1 MATTAV
7 GFRRGD
13 TNDNNSFAGVTG
25 EIVAD
30 LGNGGNIDDGKATI
44 ILHRGDG
51 IAGGIRM
58 AREDFANLTDQAI
71 YNLVTYEPSAEG
83 SAVTGLLYND
93 LRNIKTQ
100 TQSAYRSNTETILK
114 TDYSIA
120 SKDGHD
126 LSTYLITGTSEQ
138 ITNQA
143 PGGGPY
149 VATTTLNNLTSDGDD
164 VIRVL
169 AFKYWLANINTS
181 YLATGTYT
189 YQGQPYTLT
198 GNTLAYSN
206 MSNVNTADLATSGSG
221 HSGLD
226 LAYANLTNVGYQTI
240 VDYIDAGYELDQN
253 PVKLQN
259 YEWVDNKKTYIDPY
273 GNNENAAYPN
283 AQAMIDYCSFIGQ
296 NYANTRLDNIV
307 DWRIAS
313 AKDNVYKI
321 NVDIEDGG
329 SGYSD
334 TGSASLIT
342 TNIAHPDGGYVQI
355 KVRKVDDNGVILEA
369 SLEYDRLYANSPLS
383 PSIYTDPVN
392 GAMFTIYS
400 PYEEDEDHQITGYIP
415 TYAGK
420 LMLTDL
426 SNSDIKNS
434 SNTTVG
440 SIKYTW
446 TEEGGALTYIDSV
459 IGQLSDSTTQTAG
472 SFSVER
478 ETTGVEAKISSS
490 DLTSSATA
498 TQTVGTSLSDLA
510 VTVAT
515 FESQFVN
522 TPASGIYTFTFDGS
536 DWYYD
541 SNVVTIANYGI
552 SFTGTPVANDEI
564 SVDYANSKMSS
575 VVVTKNNAYL
585 NKNEPDETFD
595 SDHELM
601 NRGEIVD
608 YVGVEIQQAI
618 QTAISTAVVFK
629 GVVADETLLPT
640 TGQTNGDLYWIT
652 AFSANP
658 PAGMIAGRSGSAI
671 WNENLTPADWSYE
684 QDNQNAPDD
693 ITLEYH
699 TTATA
704 QVLSVKRAGAHN
716 GKPNALVIESDGL
729 YVKTPVEVPELPVL
743 TQQIT
748 IAQTT
753 GSSLTNVSVTQ
764 ATFESLISTAGSYIF
779 LYDDTTDPSNPGW
792 YLSGTLVD
800 MTNYGITYTGTPV
813 NGDAITVTL
822 NNASGVYHLYAQNV
836 NGTMQYS
843 WVNDALLAVTTQ
855 NS

>member
-71 YNLVTYEPSAEG
+71 YNLVTYEPITES
-83 SAVTGLLYND
+83 SAVTGLMYND
-93 LRNIKTQ
+93 LRNIKNQ
-100 TQSAYRSNTETILK
+100 TQSAYRNNTENVLK
-114 TDYSIA
+114 TDYNIA

-169 AFKYWLANINTS
+169 AFKYWLANVNTS

-206 MSNVNTADLATSGSG
+206 MSNVNTADLASSGSG
-221 HSGLD
+221 HAGLD

-240 VDYIDAGYELDQN
+240 VDYIDAGYELDPT
-253 PVKLQN
+253 PVKLQH
-259 YEWVDNKKTYIDPY
+259 YEWIDNKKDYIDPY
-273 GNNENAAYPN
+273 GNNENSAYPN
-283 AQAMIDYCSFIGQ
+283 AKAVIDYCEFIGQ
-296 NYANTRLDNIV
+296 NYASTRLDNIV
-307 DWRIAS
+307 DWKIAS
-313 AKDNVYKI
+313 ATKDVYKI
-321 NVDIEDGG
+321 DVDIEDGG

-342 TNIAHPDGGYVQI
+342 TNIIHPDGGYIQI
-355 KVRKVDDNGVILEA
+355 KIRKVDENGTILEA
-369 SLEYDRLYANSPLS
+369 SLEYDRLYATSPLS
-383 PSIYTDPVN
+383 PNIYTETVN
-392 GAMFTIYS
+392 GAIFAVYS
-400 PYEEDEDHQITGYIP
+400 PYEEDADHQITGYIP

-420 LMLTDL
+420 LMKIDL
-426 SNSDIKNS
+426 SNSEI
-434 SNTTVG
+434 SNNIGTTVG
-440 SIKYTW
+440 SVKYTW
-446 TEEGGALTYIDSV
+446 TESGNTITTIDSV
-459 IGQLSDSTTQTAG
+459 IGQLSDSTTNTAG

-478 ETTGVEAKISSS
+478 ETTGVEAKISST

-498 TQTVGTSLSDLA
+498 SQTVGTSLSSLA
-510 VTVAT
+510 VVVAT
-515 FESQFVN
+515 FESQFTN
-522 TPASGIYTFTFDGS
+522 PPASGLYTFTFDGS

-541 SNVVTIANYGI
+541 GNVVTISDYGI
-552 SFTGTPVANDEI
+552 TFTGTPAASDEI
-564 SVDYANSKMSS
+564 TVSYASSKISS
-575 VVVTKNNAYL
+575 IAVIKNNAYL
-585 NKNEPDETFD
+585 NKNETDETYD
-595 SDHELM
+595 SNHELM

-652 AFSANP
+652 AFSSNP
-658 PAGMIAGRSGSAI
+658 PAGMIEGRSGSAI

-684 QDNQNAPDD
+684 QDNQNAPDN

-716 GKPNALVIESDGL
+716 GKANALVIESDGL

-800 MTNYGITYTGTPV
+800 MTDYGITYTGTPV
-813 NGDAITVTL
+813 NGDVITVTL

-843 WVNDALLAVTTQ
+843 WVNDALLAVTIQ

>member
-58 AREDFANLTDQAI
+58 AREDLANLTDQSI
-71 YNLVTYEPSAEG
+71 YNLVTYEPASEG
-83 SAVTGLLYND
+83 SAITGLLYND
-93 LRNIKTQ
+93 LRNLKTQ
-100 TQSAYRSNTETILK
+100 TQSAYRSATENILK

-149 VATTTLNNLTSDGDD
+149 VATTTLGNLTSEGDD

-169 AFKYWLANINTS
+169 AFKYWLANVNTS

-189 YQGQPYTLT
+189 YQGLPYTLT

-206 MSNVNTADLATSGSG
+206 MSNVNTADLASSGSG

-240 VDYIDAGYELDQN
+240 VDYIDAGYELDPN

-259 YEWVDNKKTYIDPY
+259 YEWVDNKKDYIDPY
-273 GNNENAAYPN
+273 GNNETTAYPS
-283 AQAMIDYCSFIGQ
+283 AKAVMDYCDFIAQ
-296 NYANTRLDNIV
+296 NYATTRLDNIV
-307 DWRIAS
+307 DWNMAS
-313 AKDNVYKI
+313 ATQDVYKI
-321 NVDIEDGG
+321 DVDVEIGG

-334 TGSASLIT
+334 TGSASLIL
-342 TNIAHPDGGYVQI
+342 TNIPHPDGGFVQI
-355 KVRKVDDNGVILEA
+355 KIRKVDDNGKILEA
-369 SLEYDRLYANSPLS
+369 SLEYDRLYASSPLS
-383 PSIYTDPVN
+383 PHIYSETVN
-392 GAMFTIYS
+392 GARFAVYS
-400 PYEEDEDHQITGYIP
+400 PYEEDADHQITGYIP

-420 LMLTDL
+420 LMKTDL
-426 SNSDIKNS
+426 SNSEI
-434 SNTTVG
+434 SNNTSTTVG

-446 TEEGGALTYIDSV
+446 TESGNTITSVDSV
-459 IGQLSDSTTQTAG
+459 IGQLSDSTTNTAG
-472 SFSVER
+472 SFSVEK
-478 ETTGVEAKISSS
+478 ETTGVEAKLSST
-490 DLTSSATA
+490 DLTSSAIVSQTA
-498 TQTVGTSLSDLA
+498 GTSLSNLA
-510 VTVAT
+510 VVVAT
-515 FESQFVN
+515 FESQFTN
-522 TPASGIYTFTFDGS
+522 PPASGLYAFTFDGS
-536 DWYYD
+536 DWHYD
-541 SNVVTIANYGI
+541 GNVVTISDYGI
-552 SFTGTPVANDEI
+552 TFTGTPTASDEI
-564 SVDYANSKMSS
+564 TVSYASSKISS
-575 VVVTKNNAYL
+575 IAVTKNNAYL
-585 NKNEPDETFD
+585 NKDEADETYD

-652 AFSANP
+652 AFSSNP
-658 PAGMIAGRSGSAI
+658 PAGMIPGRSGSAI

-684 QDNQNAPDD
+684 QDNQNAPDN

-743 TQQIT
+743 SQQIA
-748 IAQTT
+748 IAQTV
-753 GSSLTNVSVTQ
+753 GSSLSNITVTQ
-764 ATFESLISTAGSYIF
+764 ATFESLISTPGNYAF
-779 LYDDTTDPSNPGW
+779 TYDDTTDPSNPGW

-800 MTNYGITYTGTPV
+800 LTDYGIAYTGTPV
-813 NGDAITVTL
+813 NGDEITVTL
-822 NNASGVYHLYAQNV
+822 SGTSGVYHLYAQNI
-836 NGTMQYS
+836 NGSMVYS